1 MSLAN
6 LLKIPQVKRF
16 LQDGDAYA
24 DLEAVME
31 KYDLPRD
38 RLSELLDVTDAVLDK
53 QLEIK
58 EIPSLIEEAFG
69 MTKEQSVEVAANV
82 VGVRLLPL
90 RIFVPGV
97 QEQLV
102 AWGFDPATFSQKEI
116 GKESITADQFA
127 QRLANNVNLSFSELL
142 MKRLAFLLE
151 QRVTEQRTDESLR
164 TFFGRPLTIGGM
176 GLAKEQI
183 DALMAA
189 V

>member
-90 RIFVPGV
+90 
-97 QEQLV
+97 
-102 AWGFDPATFSQKEI
+102 
-116 GKESITADQFA
+116 
-127 QRLANNVNLSFSELL
+127 
-142 MKRLAFLLE
+142 
-151 QRVTEQRTDESLR
+151 
-164 TFFGRPLTIGGM
+164 
-176 GLAKEQI
+176 
-183 DALMAA
+183 
-189 V
+189 